1 MSDYSDE
8 SKKDLSS
15 SEVQKY
21 ADQIRLG
28 EFDNVLKSLNVVKA
42 NHPNFSLTYI
52 LMGFCYS
59 IEMLESGDFEK
70 PVSYFNKA
78 KELGCKDVDYFS
90 NIKDHYTRV
99 GDYFYKSGKLE
110 ESYKYYLK
118 STEFSSHNNHL
129 YISNLGS
136 ALHRLDRT
144 DEAIKCYNEA
154 IYIEKNYPLAHSNLG
169 LIYYES
175 KQYDDALDF
184 FYKCTLIDPAQ
195 PYYWKNYS
203 NCLWALKKH
212 EEALKGFYK
221 VIMLSPLDVNCYTQI
236 GNALCFLGRFKEFQD
251 LIDENFDDIKP
262 KPHPNSL
269 FIKSSKPSGNSVELT
284 LSNGEIVTVK
294 NVKNPIG
301 NDFTFEVG
309 GSKTSNLSLKN
320 YLDKSDK
327 NDIRKK
333 ILFASLLNLLGES
346 YFHTGDFNASINYY
360 NQAIELNLNNSSY
373 HLNISNAYKELG
385 DDINAKIY
393 YEKYSKLSSV
403 SKKND

>member
-15 SEVQKY
+15 SEVQNY
-21 ADQIRLG
+21 ADQIKLG

-42 NHPNFSLTYI
+42 NHPNFSLIYV
-52 LMGFCYS
+52 LMGYCYS
-59 IEMLESGDFEK
+59 MKSLKSGDFEK

-90 NIKDHYTRV
+90 NIKSHYTRL
-99 GDYFYKSGKLE
+99 GDYFFKSGKLE

-118 STEFSSHNNHL
+118 CTELSSYNNHE
-129 YISNLGS
+129 YIGNLGT
-136 ALHRLDRT
+136 ALHRLGRI
-144 DEAIKCYNEA
+144 DEAMKCYKES
-154 IYIEKNYPLAHSNLG
+154 IYIEKNHAVSHSNLG
-169 LIYYES
+169 LIYYEA
-175 KQYDDALDF
+175 KQYDDALDSF
-184 FYKCTLIDPAQ
+184 DKCILIDPTQ

-212 EEALKGFYK
+212 EEALKGFYRI
-221 VIMLSPLDVNCYTQI
+221 IMLNPLDVNCYTLI

-251 LIDENFDDIKP
+251 LIVENFDDIKP
-262 KPHPNSL
+262 KPHPDSL
-269 FIKSSKPSGNSVELT
+269 FIKSSKPSGNSVDLT

-294 NVKNPIG
+294 NVKSPTD

-309 GSKTSNLSLKN
+309 GSKTSSLSLKK
-320 YLDKSDK
+320 YLDKGDES
-327 NDIRKK
+327 DIRKK

-346 YFHTGDFNASINYY
+346 YFHTGEFNVSINYY
-360 NQAIELNLNNSSY
+360 NQAIELNLYMPSY

-393 YEKYSKLSSV
+393 YEKYSKLSSL